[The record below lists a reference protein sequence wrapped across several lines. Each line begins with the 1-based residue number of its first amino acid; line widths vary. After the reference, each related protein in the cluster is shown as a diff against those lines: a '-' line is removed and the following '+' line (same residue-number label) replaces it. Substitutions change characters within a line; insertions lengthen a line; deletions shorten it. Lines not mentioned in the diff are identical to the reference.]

1 MPSAPLPASRNG
13 HSGAAYLDARNG
25 AARDILDRFQ
35 LREALEC
42 RAVFRSAMAP
52 DRDLAAARQI
62 LPELDAA
69 IDDRDRMR
77 WNRLELAFHR
87 AVHDQG
93 GNRLLAE
100 MAEQAHR
107 EVQALSV
114 RWLDAPPY
122 GPGSLRQLQAQ
133 HRALLEAIEAG
144 DASSAVDLARAHM
157 RFVRDTVVTSVSRRP
172 LQ

>member
-13 HSGAAYLDARNG
+13 LSGTAYLDARSG
-25 AARDILDRFQ
+25 AVRDILDRFQ

-52 DRDLAAARQI
+52 GRDLSAPREI

-69 IDDRDRMR
+69 IANRDRQR
-77 WNRLELAFHR
+77 WNTYELAFHR
-87 AVHDQG
+87 AIHDQG

-122 GPGSLRQLQAQ
+122 GPGSLRELQAQ

-144 DASSAVDLARAHM
+144 DATSAVDRARAHM
-157 RFVRDTVVTSVSRRP
+157 RFIRDAVIGSLSSSPRR
-172 LQ
+172 

>member
-1 MPSAPLPASRNG
+1 MPSAPVPGSRNG
-13 HSGAAYLDARNG
+13 LSGADYLDAPSA
-25 AARDILDRFQ
+25 AARDILERFQ

-52 DRDLAAARQI
+52 GRDLAAAREI

-69 IDDRDRMR
+69 IADRDRLR
-77 WNRLELAFHR
+77 WNRFELAFHR

-93 GNRLLAE
+93 GNLLLAE

-122 GPGSLRQLQAQ
+122 GPGSLRQLQAHHQ
-133 HRALLEAIEAG
+133 ALLEAIEAG
-144 DASSAVDLARAHM
+144 DASSAVDIARAHM
-157 RFVRDTVVTSVSRRP
+157 RFIRDAVLGSLSNDPRR
-172 LQ
+172 